1 MAKCSVKKYGG
12 KKHTSHK
19 KRSHKKRSHKKRS
32 HKKRSHQR
40 NRNKGGFLGI
50 GKMLGLTKEKPVP
63 EATPVPTAIAV
74 PVAPAPKPTQKR
86 LKLGLGSGMYK
97 GEIEYGMA
105 NGQGTWTSND
115 GVYVIEGLW
124 KNDKASDTKMTNT
137 KTGKVSDYP
146 IKLTSEPSEPSAF
159 EQTAIASGYSQEQ
172 LANLRA
178 KENAPVSQGGKSHKK
193 HKKHKRRTRRIT
205 HKRK

>member
-1 MAKCSVKKYGG
+1 MSKCSVKKYGG
-12 KKHTSHK
+12 KKHRSYK
-19 KRSHKKRSHKKRS
+19 KRSHHRLRHKR
-32 HKKRSHQR
+32 
-40 NRNKGGFLGI
+40 GGFLGI
-50 GKMLGLTKEKPVP
+50 GKMLGLTKDKPLP
-63 EATPVPTAIAV
+63 EATPVPTATAV
-74 PVAPAPKPTQKR
+74 PVAPPTPAPKPTQKR

-97 GEIEYGMA
+97 GDMENGMA

-172 LANLRA
+172 LANLRT
-178 KENAPVSQGGKSHKK
+178 KENAPVSQGGKSRKSRK
-193 HKKHKRRTRRIT
+193 SHKKHKRRTRRIT

>member
-12 KKHTSHK
+12 KKHRSYK
-19 KRSHKKRSHKKRS
+19 KRSHRRLRHKR
-32 HKKRSHQR
+32 
-40 NRNKGGFLGI
+40 GGFLGI
-50 GKMLGLTKEKPVP
+50 GKMLGLTKDKPLP
-63 EATPVPTAIAV
+63 EATPVPTATAV
-74 PVAPAPKPTQKR
+74 PVAPPTPAPKPTQKR

-97 GEIEYGMA
+97 GEMENGMA

-178 KENAPVSQGGKSHKK
+178 KENAPVSQGGKSRKS

>member
-12 KKHTSHK
+12 KKHRSYK
-19 KRSHKKRSHKKRS
+19 KRSHRGLRHKR
-32 HKKRSHQR
+32 
-40 NRNKGGFLGI
+40 GGFLGI
-50 GKMLGLTKEKPVP
+50 GKMLGLTKDKPLP
-63 EATPVPTAIAV
+63 EATPVPTATAV
-74 PVAPAPKPTQKR
+74 PVAPPTPAPAPKPTQKR
-86 LKLGLGSGMYK
+86 LKLGLGSGVYT
-97 GEIEYGMA
+97 GEMENGMA

-115 GVYVIEGLW
+115 GVYVIKGLW

-178 KENAPVSQGGKSHKK
+178 KENAPVSQGGKSRKSRK
-193 HKKHKRRTRRIT
+193 SHKKHKRRTRRIT